1 MSRLEDALNKLQTR
15 RAMGG
20 AERERAVG
28 TREVPSQ
35 PGAHSYGGKPL
46 TINFDHLRRL
56 GLTAAE
62 PEARSLAGQ
71 YRMVKR
77 PLLKNASSQSLQR
90 GNLLLVTSALPGE
103 GKTFTCLNLCLSL
116 AREQDW
122 SVVLVDGDSS
132 KPHLSRL
139 LGAEGDAGLMDLLR
153 DSAREFDSIV
163 MPTDVP
169 NLSFLPAG
177 TRHRDAVELLASS
190 AMETLC
196 DRVARSDPKRMIVF
210 DSPPLLLT
218 SEAPALAAQMSQIV
232 VVVKANKTPQRALLM
247 ALAQLDPTKA
257 IGLLLN
263 QAGKGTDEGKYSGH
277 YYGYDN

>member
-1 MSRLEDALNKLQTR
+1 MTRLEDALNKLQTR
-15 RAMGG
+15 RAIGG
-20 AERERAVG
+20 AGREGAVG
-28 TREVPSQ
+28 TREVPLQ
-35 PGAHSYGGKPL
+35 PGAHSYGGKLL

-56 GLTAAE
+56 GLMPAE
-62 PEARSLAGQ
+62 SEARSLAGQ
-71 YRMVKR
+71 YRTIKR

-139 LGAEGDAGLMDLLR
+139 LGAEGAAGLMDLLR
-153 DSAREFDSIV
+153 DSTREFDSIV

-196 DRVARSDPKRMIVF
+196 DSAARSDPKRMIVF